1 MRIVILAVSIQENI
15 RHLLSEELRLLPVE
29 MYIIFVLKF
38 FRKISLS
45 SPLTYIALFTIDRS
59 ILPTLLFKLVWE
71 N

>member
-1 MRIVILAVSIQENI
+1 MRIVILAVSLQENI

-38 FRKISLS
+38 FRKIRLS